1 MRKAGSYSRL
11 SACIFI
17 TPDFQGKSLFFEMFF
32 QNLLNALQWGSFYAL
47 IALGYSMVYGVLLLI
62 NFAHGDIFM
71 VGAYIGFFIATLLIG
86 QQATLGLP
94 PALIFGVTVMA
105 TMILTAGVG
114 VTLERVAYRPL
125 RRKGASRLY
134 LVITALMCGLILE
147 NGNLALL
154 GASRRNFPEI
164 LPVGVH
170 HLWGVTFT
178 STKILV
184 IVATILVFAL
194 LETIVRKTKLGMAM
208 RAISY
213 DKMAV
218 PLMGIPIDTVIVFT
232 FILGS
237 SMAAL
242 AGVLF
247 ATAYPVLEPYMGA
260 LVGWKAFIAAV
271 LGGIGEIRGAFV
283 GGFLLGFVEIFVAA
297 VFPSTLRDLIA
308 FSILLI
314 FLSIKPTGIFGVA
327 RATKI

>member
-1 MRKAGSYSRL
+1 MFL
-11 SACIFI
+11 
-17 TPDFQGKSLFFEMFF
+17 QSLL

-47 IALGYSMVYGVLLLI
+47 IALGYSLVYGVLLLI

-71 VGAYIGFFIATLLIG
+71 VGAYIAFFLATLLLG
-86 QQATLGLP
+86 QYAFALP
-94 PALIFGVTVMA
+94 ISLSPVVIFVVTMLITMA
-105 TMILTAGVG
+105 LTACVG
-114 VTLERVAYRPL
+114 VTIERVAYRPL

-134 LVITALMCGLILE
+134 VVITALMCGLILE
-147 NGNLALL
+147 NGNLMLL
-154 GASRRNFPEI
+154 GANRRSFPEL
-164 LPVGVH
+164 LPNTIYTVAGVNISN
-170 HLWGVTFT
+170 V
-178 STKILV
+178 KILV
-184 IVATILVFAL
+184 IITTILVFLL

-213 DKMAV
+213 DRMAV
-218 PLMGIPIDTVIVFT
+218 PLMGIPLDTVIVFT
-232 FILGS
+232 FVLGS

-297 VFPSTLRDLIA
+297 FFPSTLRDLIA
-308 FSILLI
+308 FTILLV